1 MCSDSHPCRFFFRSL
16 LACYTIRKISD
27 KQKCFAGNLSNSK
40 NNMNEYSTTFGNS
53 VADSMPAQRAQFI
66 RKTYMLLAAAILAF
80 AVVEMGLFVSG
91 YAELIATTL
100 LGTRYSW
107 LIVLGAFMGISYLA
121 NRWAVSETSS
131 AVQYMGLGI
140 FILAEAVIF
149 VPMIFIAASYS
160 DASVIPKA
168 GIVTLGLF
176 LGITATV
183 FLTKA
188 DFSWLAPIVAI
199 GGFAALGFIVAS
211 IVFGFSLGSVFAFA
225 MVAFAGTAILYN
237 TSQVLH
243 QFNPNQH
250 VAASLTLFAGIALLF
265 WYILSIF
272 SSRD

>member
-1 MCSDSHPCRFFFRSL
+1 
-16 LACYTIRKISD
+16 
-27 KQKCFAGNLSNSK
+27 
-40 NNMNEYSTTFGNS
+40 MNEYATSFGNS
-53 VADSMPAQRAQFI
+53 AANALPAERAKFI
-66 RKTYMLLAAAILAF
+66 RKTYLLLAAAILAF
-80 AVVEMGLFVSG
+80 VVIETFLFVSG
-91 YAELIATTL
+91 AAYAILSVLTL
-100 LGTRYSW
+100 GGSMGW
-107 LIVLGAFMGISYLA
+107 LVVLAGFMGISYLA
-121 NRWAVSETSS
+121 NRWAMSDTSS
-131 AVQYMGLGI
+131 AMQYLGLGI
-140 FILAEAVIF
+140 FVVAEAIIF
-149 VPMIFIAASYS
+149 VPMIFIAATYS

-183 FLTKA
+183 FLTRA
-188 DFSWLAPIVAI
+188 DFSWLAPIIAI

-211 IVFGFSLGSVFAFA
+211 AIFGFSLGSIFAFV

-243 QFNPNQH
+243 NYHTSQH